1 MEKKSVEITVN
12 GDQTI
17 EIDYTNF
24 ITEDNTPV
32 DNLFSEKQQRLLT
45 EVLYAS
51 WKPQNEIP
59 FVALANVGLFYSIS
73 KPALVPDMMLSL
85 GVSTPAE
92 MWEKYHRSYF
102 IWQYG
107 KPPEVVVEIVSNFKG
122 NEFGD
127 KMEKY
132 AKIGIAYYV
141 VFDPA
146 EHYNK
151 PILRIFENKA
161 SEYQPKKNAIF
172 ENLDLGLKLWEGEYE
187 NTFAMWLRWTDLDGK
202 LVLTG
207 KERADKEEKRAV
219 QEKKRAE
226 TEFERAESEEMRA
239 QKEFERAE
247 SEEMRAQKEFERAEK
262 LAQQLRN
269 LGITPDE

>member
-12 GDQTI
+12 GDEII
-17 EIDYTNF
+17 EIDYTHF
-24 ITEDNTPV
+24 ITEDDTPV

-45 EVLYAS
+45 EVLYTS
-51 WKPQNEIP
+51 WKPQNELP
-59 FVALANVGLFYSIS
+59 FVALANVGLFYSIN
-73 KPALVPDMMLSL
+73 KPALVPDVMLSL

-107 KPPEVVVEIVSNFKG
+107 KPPEVVIEVVSNFKG

-161 SEYQPKKNAIF
+161 SEYQAKESAIF
-172 ENLDLGLKLWEGEYE
+172 ENLGLGLTLWEGEYE
-187 NTFAMWLRWTDLDGK
+187 NTPALWLRWTDQDGE
-202 LVLTG
+202 LILTG
-207 KERADKEEKRAV
+207 KERADKEEKRAT
-219 QEKKRAE
+219 QEEKRAE
-226 TEFERAESEEMRA
+226 TEELRA
-239 QKEFERAE
+239 QR
-247 SEEMRAQKEFERAEK
+247 EFERAEK
-262 LAQQLRN
+262 LVQQLRN
-269 LGITPDE
+269 LGIIPDE